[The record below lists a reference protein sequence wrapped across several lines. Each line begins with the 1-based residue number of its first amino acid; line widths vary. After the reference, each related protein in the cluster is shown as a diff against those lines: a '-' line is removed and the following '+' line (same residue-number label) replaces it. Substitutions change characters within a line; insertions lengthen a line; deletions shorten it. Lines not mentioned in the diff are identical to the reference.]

1 MAWRERDIIRLLH
14 LVLSIPILGF
24 LYGPVAHIA
33 RAAWFTRWVAFPA
46 VVLSGLWLWLKP
58 KVMQRLSKTASRD
71 GRQRLRPSYEFGL
84 NSPPMGGPKRPP
96 GGSPVVTNR
105 MS

>member
-58 KVMQRLSKTASRD
+58 KVMQRLSKRAPR
-71 GRQRLRPSYEFGL
+71 
-84 NSPPMGGPKRPP
+84 
-96 GGSPVVTNR
+96 PVVQLQRTATAGSARNPR
-105 MS
+105 GASVAHAYGRK